1 MYQFRATESECERAP
16 IVLVL
21 SGAPHIFPPT
31 KTNTN
36 RGELSP
42 RRLRL
47 LGGPPPPSLSQLVP
61 YINNSNQIIQSFATF
76 NSRVFREFFFHRP
89 SDAAQGFQAIVSG
102 LGEQK
107 RLRRCN
113 RWDYAGDKSRSYA
126 LRKSVDD
133 TAVITPRRRLLPLA
147 GGVTSGICND
157 DGAHVVGVA
166 LS

>member
-1 MYQFRATESECERAP
+1 MSWSSLE
-16 IVLVL
+16 
-21 SGAPHIFPPT
+21 PPT
-31 KTNTN
+31 FFHQ
-36 RGELSP
+36 P
-42 RRLRL
+42 RQTQTVGNCHLVGFAY
-47 LGGPPPPSLSQLVP
+47 LGVPLPPLSQLVP

-147 GGVTSGICND
+147 GGVTSGICN
-157 DGAHVVGVA
+157 VPR
-166 LS
+166 